1 MERPTMASA
10 GNEGAVP
17 RSGGRPGTLCGAD
30 VSCGA
35 RPRCGAVAPSGTE
48 GPGCGSDVRY
58 PLRWYEGLLPMPRA
72 SHAPFTLA
80 QWDPWRRAQVVIVE
94 THATNWIASV
104 KVPAWRNA
112 QQAWEQETGRTE
124 LYELW
129 HKAAFRPAALA
140 EIVQQAADS
149 RTPFF
154 RLLSA
159 TPQSHPRT
167 SELIEAAL
175 GVAFQAVI
183 WFKARNERARPSQ
196 VEPLL
201 YPPLPIPAHSAYPSG
216 HATQSRLMAYVLAV
230 VRPDLDR
237 ELRFIAREI
246 AVNREIA
253 GLHYPTDSI
262 AGEDLA
268 KSMFAVMAKGAEF
281 ARLVAEAADEWP
293 LVARK
298 ARGRSGGGKARRRG
312 KGGKGRKQPA

>member
-1 MERPTMASA
+1 MEKPMMAGA
-10 GNEGAVP
+10 GNDAAVP

-30 VSCGA
+30 IKCGA
-35 RPRCGAVAPSGTE
+35 RPRCGAVAPSGIE
-48 GPGCGSDVRY
+48 APGCGTEVRY
-58 PLRWYEGLLPMPRA
+58 PLRWYEGILPMPSA
-72 SHAPFTLA
+72 HHAPFTLA
-80 QWDPWRRAQVVIVE
+80 QWDPWRRAQLVIVE

-104 KVPAWRNA
+104 KVPAWRDA
-112 QQAWEQETGRTE
+112 QRDWEQNAARSEIS
-124 LYELW
+124 ELW

-140 EIVQQAADS
+140 EIMQQAADI

-167 SELIEAAL
+167 SELIEAVL

-201 YPPLPIPAHSAYPSG
+201 YPPVVVPPHSAYPSG
-216 HATQSRLMAYVLAV
+216 HATESRLIARALEC
-230 VRPDLDR
+230 VRPDLER
-237 ELRFIAREI
+237 VLRYLAGEI

-253 GLHYPTDSI
+253 GLHYPTDSA
-262 AGEDLA
+262 AGEKLA
-268 KSMFAVMAKGAEF
+268 DSMFAVMAKGAEF

-293 LVARK
+293 MVAR
-298 ARGRSGGGKARRRG
+298 GSGGGKPRKNGSA
-312 KGGKGRKQPA
+312 GKGRKRRP